1 MSHSACTA
9 ATGTQIQHT
18 QSVRRSVE
26 KNARAA
32 WQHNT
37 PAAPLTRHRCGIFA
51 SANTHAHF
59 GVVSPGYHS
68 PGMSTTVV
76 GTQRLEGKPQ
86 APEKQPR
93 FDGGEAPTA
102 ENFATKIQR
111 RHVVRIGRQRQPQQ
125 QRAVR
130 LQARRS
136 QHGSGWR
143 LSVLRCHNKSNMLV
157 RGTCSRAPRL
167 DQGTAQLPVCWAA
180 SHGHYWRDHHRCY
193 LRLHGALW
201 RLGVCISNDQACV
214 RGCCLPVA
222 CWAHPEPRQ
231 LGG

>member
-1 MSHSACTA
+1 MAAQCTSSPVD
-9 ATGTQIQHT
+9 ATPLWHFCLSQHT
-18 QSVRRSVE
+18 CALRGGLARISLTWYEYNSSWHTKAGGQTAGARTATKIRRWG
-26 KNARAA
+26 R
-32 WQHNT
+32 
-37 PAAPLTRHRCGIFA
+37 PPLPKTSQQKYKDATSFA
-51 SANTHAHF
+51 SA
-59 GVVSPGYHS
+59 GSGS
-68 PGMSTTVV
+68 RSS
-76 GTQRLEGKPQ
+76 
-86 APEKQPR
+86 
-93 FDGGEAPTA
+93 
-102 ENFATKIQR
+102 
-111 RHVVRIGRQRQPQQ
+111 
-125 QRAVR
+125 VR

-143 LSVLRCHNKSNMLV
+143 LSVLRCHNKSNMSV

-180 SHGHYWRDHHRCY
+180 SHGHCWRDHHRCY